1 MPSDNDVL
9 AALVYLT
16 DLHRIPPTM
25 AETAAYLGTPKSN
38 VHRHI
43 LRLAATGRVVHVP
56 RIARGTYDIT
66 TSEADP

>member
-1 MPSDNDVL
+1 
-9 AALVYLT
+9 
-16 DLHRIPPTM
+16 M